1 MQLPPAAGGMEVTGG
16 AELSLALAGGFTRCL
31 AQRWLHY
38 AVQPSLPGNGAP
50 NCQAQAEAA
59 QLPSEAS
66 FTELLKHVVL
76 AKSFAHRRR

>member
-1 MQLPPAAGGMEVTGG
+1 MEVTGG
-16 AELSLALAGGFTRCL
+16 AELSLALAGFPLSALAGGFTRCL